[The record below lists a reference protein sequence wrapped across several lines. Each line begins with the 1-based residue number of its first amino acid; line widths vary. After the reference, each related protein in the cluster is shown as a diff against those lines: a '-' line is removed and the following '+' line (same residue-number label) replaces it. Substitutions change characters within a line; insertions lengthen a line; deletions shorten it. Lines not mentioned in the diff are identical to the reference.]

1 MDTTAIILIF
11 VALALGVAAGWFFG
25 ARPVADWR
33 RRHGERES
41 ECKALNEKLSRMAP
55 ELATMSERAA
65 RADALAASLDAVRE
79 ELSGLKAQAAGFAE
93 QKRLLEESR
102 EKLLK

>member
-1 MDTTAIILIF
+1 MTATILIF
-11 VALALGVAAGWFFG
+11 VALAFGIALGWFLG
-25 ARPVADWR
+25 GRPVNDWR
-33 RRHGERES
+33 SRHGERES

-79 ELSGLKAQAAGFAE
+79 EL
-93 QKRLLEESR
+93 
-102 EKLLK
+102 